1 MDKKTLSIG
10 HNTLNDHDKK
20 GSKIYHENSNLL
32 KNKNYFPIETEPSRD
47 NTKKSTVQH
56 NYLINEKDP
65 SRDNTK
71 KSTSKNYLTLDT
83 EFNKDNKENINIR
96 DINKK
101 HITLSIKYP
110 TIETEPNRE
119 NIKKLTYSP
128 ESKIMNKTLFNHT
141 NTNFDN
147 IKEESKKISIDF
159 DNVNNT
165 RKEKSIL
172 DISDNVI
179 ILY

>member
-1 MDKKTLSIG
+1 
-10 HNTLNDHDKK
+10 
-20 GSKIYHENSNLL
+20 
-32 KNKNYFPIETEPSRD
+32 
-47 NTKKSTVQH
+47 
-56 NYLINEKDP
+56 
-65 SRDNTK
+65 
-71 KSTSKNYLTLDT
+71 
-83 EFNKDNKENINIR
+83 
-96 DINKK
+96 
-101 HITLSIKYP
+101 
-110 TIETEPNRE
+110 
-119 NIKKLTYSP
+119 
-128 ESKIMNKTLFNHT
+128 MNKTLFNHT